1 MCICFANI
9 AGDDD
14 GDDEDRDDHVLIQL
28 AQFHGR
34 VPDDKP
40 HAARSFPVLVSLRF
54 FFFRVLCS
62 WGSLSAGGEIRF
74 KQC

>member
-54 FFFRVLCS
+54 FFSEFYVL
-62 WGSLSAGGEIRF
+62 GVL
-74 KQC
+74 